1 MSNVSP
7 HVSPHVSPGVAASSN
22 MSLSDP
28 STSRSYKAQL
38 YRDGRLQPS
47 SASIKISS
55 WNIEGL
61 TDSKIIELQNVMMQG
76 NIGIICLQETHKS
89 QSEYWITEDGF
100 LVVLSG
106 AANAEDTET
115 AGVGF
120 LIAPGV
126 RRSIIGF
133 RQATSRVAYLKLRVP
148 GGKVAVC
155 SIYALHNGK
164 PAAERQQQEDRR
176 IRSYGSSR

>member
-7 HVSPHVSPGVAASSN
+7 HVSPDVSPSGAARTASSN
-22 MSLSDP
+22 ALLSD
-28 STSRSYKAQL
+28 SNTSRSYKAQL

-47 SASIKISS
+47 SASITISS

-61 TDSKIIELQNVMMQG
+61 TDSKLVELQTIMVQDD
-76 NIGIICLQETHKS
+76 IGIICLQETHKS
-89 QSEYWITEDGF
+89 QSGYWITDDGF

-106 AANAEDTET
+106 AANAEVIET

-120 LIAPGV
+120 LTAPEV

-133 RQATSRVAYLKLRVP
+133 RQASPCMA
-148 GGKVAVC
+148 
-155 SIYALHNGK
+155 
-164 PAAERQQQEDRR
+164 
-176 IRSYGSSR
+176 